1 MRRSCASEDPVALTY
16 PVMKWTLFTVLF
28 LFAPALLFMVM
39 AVMFMPAIFFAAGIV
54 AMIPKVAVPA
64 HTSETLVFIGFF
76 GVHLLVYVGLYWLIS
91 MVLAKILSLIRNP
104 VARNVAFAAVCL
116 GVASVG
122 LFPVYGSGGHGP
134 MTWETLLGVF
144 KGVNDDYG
152 PFSVAAVYGA
162 YFLGLAAVLI
172 HRKRR
177 RREKTGL

>member
-1 MRRSCASEDPVALTY
+1 
-16 PVMKWTLFTVLF
+16 MKWTLFTVLF

-39 AVMFMPAIFFAAGIV
+39 AVMFMPAIFFAAGIF

-122 LFPVYGSGGHGP
+122 LFPVGERRLRS
-134 MTWETLLGVF
+134 
-144 KGVNDDYG
+144 
-152 PFSVAAVYGA
+152 
-162 YFLGLAAVLI
+162 FLGRHGLWSLFP
-172 HRKRR
+172 RPRR
-177 RREKTGL
+177 RAHPPQTPPAGKDRAIDEDIVRAAAEASLFPGGRPGARMTVNVVLECRGH

>member
-1 MRRSCASEDPVALTY
+1 
-16 PVMKWTLFTVLF
+16 MKWTLFTVLF

-39 AVMFMPAIFFAAGIV
+39 AVMFMPAIFFAAGIF

-104 VARNVAFAAVCL
+104 VARNVAFAAVFL

-152 PFSVAAVYGA
+152 PFSVATVYGA

-177 RREKTGL
+177 RREKTGP